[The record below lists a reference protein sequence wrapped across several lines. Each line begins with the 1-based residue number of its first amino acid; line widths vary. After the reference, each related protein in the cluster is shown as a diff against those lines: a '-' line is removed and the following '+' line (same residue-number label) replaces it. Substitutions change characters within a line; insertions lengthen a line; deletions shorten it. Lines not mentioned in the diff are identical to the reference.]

1 MPVTYTAAMLK
12 GRTAR
17 AFSMLGKPCVGAEY
31 AGNGDAHRLEG
42 GARCCICGRPAANA
56 HHEPPKGMG
65 GGAFRLDT
73 PNGPRILRP
82 PLLAVCGGGNACGC
96 HAMLHKGI
104 AKVRWEWDSE
114 LFEREW
120 LEGRLDEELYRN
132 DERLFTMGRYIVEVG
147 GGEKEV
153 RPC

>member
-12 GRTAR
+12 GRTVR

-31 AGNGDAHRLEG
+31 AGNGDAHRLAD

-56 HHEPPKGMG
+56 HHEPP
-65 GGAFRLDT
+65 
-73 PNGPRILRP
+73 
-82 PLLAVCGGGNACGC
+82 LLAVCGVGNACGC

-120 LEGRLDEELYRN
+120 LEGRLDEELYEN
-132 DERLFTMGRYIVEVG
+132 DERLFAMGRYIVEVG

-153 RPC
+153 RTC

>member
-1 MPVTYTAAMLK
+1 M
-12 GRTAR
+12 RT
-17 AFSMLGKPCVGAEY
+17 GWKPGP
-31 AGNGDAHRLEG
+31 
-42 GARCCICGRPAANA
+42 PAASA
-56 HHEPPKGMG
+56 AGQRPTPTTS
-65 GGAFRLDT
+65 RLDT
-73 PNGPRILRP
+73 PKGPRILRP
-82 PLLAVCGGGNACGC
+82 PLLAVCGSGNADGC

-120 LEGRLDEELYRN
+120 LEGRLAEELYRN
-132 DERLFTMGRYIVEVG
+132 DGRLFAMGRYVIEIG

>member
-12 GRTAR
+12 GRTVR
-17 AFSMLGKPCVGAEY
+17 AFSMLGKPCVGARY
-31 AGNGDAHRLEG
+31 LGPGDAHVLDPD
-42 GARCCICGRPAANA
+42 AKCVVCGRLACNA
-56 HHEPPKGMG
+56 HHEPPKGIG

-82 PLLAVCGGGNACGC
+82 PLLAVCGSGNACGC

-114 LFEREW
+114 FFEREW
-120 LEGRLDEELYRN
+120 LEGRLAEGLYRN
-132 DERLFTMGRYIVEVG
+132 DERLFAMGRYVIEIG
-147 GGEKEV
+147 GGTKEA